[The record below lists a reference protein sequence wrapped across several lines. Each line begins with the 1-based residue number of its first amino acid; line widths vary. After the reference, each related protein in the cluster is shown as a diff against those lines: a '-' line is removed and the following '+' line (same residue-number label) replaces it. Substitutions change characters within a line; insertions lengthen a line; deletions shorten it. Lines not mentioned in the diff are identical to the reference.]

1 MKRSFIITIALG
13 ISSII
18 FLSGCSFFQSKDERT
33 APELASEG
41 MEAYRKEKYKSSIE
55 AFEKLKNWYPFS
67 KYAILA
73 ELKKSDA
80 HYHLKEYEEAIFGYE
95 DFENLHP
102 RNEAIPYV
110 IYQIGR
116 SYFDQIDT
124 MDRDQETAKKAIET
138 FSRLVKQFPKDAYSN
153 KAKTHIKK
161 SQKSLAQHDLYVGMF
176 YFRGKHYPAAI
187 SRFKLILNNYPD
199 VGVHQEAIRYLVK
212 SEALMMEK

>member
-1 MKRSFIITIALG
+1 MKRSL
-13 ISSII
+13 ISGVVLIF
-18 FLSGCSFFQSKDERT
+18 FLSGCSYFQSQDERT

-41 MEAYRKEKYKSSIE
+41 MDAYKKEKFKKSIE

-67 KYAILA
+67 KFAILA
-73 ELKKSDA
+73 ELKKADA
-80 HYHLKEYEEAIFGYE
+80 HYQLKEYEEAIFAYE
-95 DFENLHP
+95 EFENLHP

-138 FSRLVKQFPKDAYSN
+138 FVRLKKQFPKDAYSK
-153 KAKTHIKK
+153 KAQTHIKK
-161 SQKSLAQHDLYVGMF
+161 CQKSLAQHDLYVGIF
-176 YFRGKHYPAAI
+176 YFRGKHYSAAI

-199 VGVHQEAIRYLVK
+199 VGVHQEALRYIAK
-212 SEALMMEK
+212 SEALMAEK

>member
-1 MKRSFIITIALG
+1 MKRSL
-13 ISSII
+13 ISGVVLIF
-18 FLSGCSFFQSKDERT
+18 FLSGCSYFQSQDERT

-41 MEAYRKEKYKSSIE
+41 MDAYKKEKFKKSIE

-67 KYAILA
+67 KFAILA
-73 ELKKSDA
+73 ELKKADA
-80 HYHLKEYEEAIFGYE
+80 HYQLKEYEEAIFAYE
-95 DFENLHP
+95 EFENLHP

-138 FSRLVKQFPKDAYSN
+138 FVRLKKQFPKDAYSK
-153 KAKTHIKK
+153 KAQIHIKK
-161 SQKSLAQHDLYVGMF
+161 CQKSLAQHDLYVGIF
-176 YFRGKHYPAAI
+176 YFRGKHYSAAI

-199 VGVHQEAIRYLVK
+199 VGVHQEALRYIAK
-212 SEALMMEK
+212 SEALMAEK

>member
-1 MKRSFIITIALG
+1 MKRSLIIG
-13 ISSII
+13 IVSIF
-18 FLSGCSFFQSKDERT
+18 FLSGCSYFQSKDERT

-41 MEAYRKEKYKSSIE
+41 MDAYKKEKFKKSIE

-67 KYAILA
+67 KFAILA
-73 ELKKSDA
+73 ELKKADA
-80 HYHLKEYEEAIFGYE
+80 HYQLKEYEEAIFSYE
-95 DFENLHP
+95 EFENLHP

-124 MDRDQETAKKAIET
+124 LDRDQEEAKKAIET
-138 FSRLVKQFPKDAYSN
+138 FVRLKKQFPKDAYS
-153 KAKTHIKK
+153 KKVQAHIKTC
-161 SQKSLAQHDLYVGMF
+161 QKSLARHDLYVGIF

-199 VGVHQEAIRYLVK
+199 VGVHQEAIRYIAK
-212 SEALMMEK
+212 SEALMAEK